1 LWWGT
6 VSNALLKSKIT
17 RSTCFFISNDFMM
30 SCMVIMSWRSQECPL
45 RNPCCNIKAFPTQRH
60 QRVVVEGEFSS
71 ACTVDS
77 GVPQGTVLGP
87 LLFLYFLPVPKYD
100 YLKNN
105 DEYMDP
111 YFGV

>member
-45 RNPCCNIKAFPTQRH
+45 RNPCCNGVIILLLSRCL
-60 QRVVVEGEFSS
+60 SS
-71 ACTVDS
+71 WRQVMCSSNLHTCQPS
-77 GVPQGTVLGP
+77 G
-87 LLFLYFLPVPKYD
+87 D
-100 YLKNN
+100 
-105 DEYMDP
+105 
-111 YFGV
+111 